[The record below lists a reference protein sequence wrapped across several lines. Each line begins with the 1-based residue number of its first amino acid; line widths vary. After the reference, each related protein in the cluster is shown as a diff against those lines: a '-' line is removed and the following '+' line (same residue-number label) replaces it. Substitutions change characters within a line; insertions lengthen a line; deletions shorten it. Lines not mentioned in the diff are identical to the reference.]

1 MAITFDTISSSAVA
15 SADYIEQKGVRRGM
29 QGLVIPH
36 RLALLGQYNTGKTPT
51 NNVPALLTSEAD
63 AISLYGRG
71 SLLHLMARKAFGQAP
86 GATIYAIPLA
96 DGTTAGTGTIVVTG
110 AATGAGTIALF
121 IAGQKVSV
129 AIAASDATTAIA
141 TKIDAA
147 INAALDLPVTSG
159 VVSSTVTLTS
169 RYKGVIANDIR
180 IQRDL
185 DAGDAAAEPAGFTAT
200 IAATLTSGATNPDP
214 TAALAALGGTWFTA
228 IVCPYQDSTSIAA
241 MEAAAL
247 VRAGSGVKMPFL
259 SVFGYTGSKANYQT
273 AVNARNSPY
282 AMWLPAEDSPCL
294 PQEVAACAG
303 ALYVSR
309 QQSKPGS
316 PMRGVSVV
324 GIRAGQAAA
333 WTQADNEATVLK
345 GGCTTRNLVDG
356 SVATIDLATT
366 YKTNTLGVVDPV

>member
-1 MAITFDTISSSAVA
+1 M
-15 SADYIEQKGVRRGM
+15 
-29 QGLVIPH
+29 
-36 RLALLGQYNTGKTPT
+36 
-51 NNVPALLTSEAD
+51 
-63 AISLYGRG
+63 
-71 SLLHLMARKAFGQAP
+71 
-86 GATIYAIPLA
+86 
-96 DGTTAGTGTIVVTG
+96 
-110 AATGAGTIALF
+110 
-121 IAGQKVSV
+121 

-366 YKTNTLGVVDPV
+366 YKTNTLGVVDPVYRFAGDWIGNWQAKLYSLDALFNSDPFIDAVIVDDGSAATVSHALRPKTVKAYIINMIDGLWVPLALTKERDAVVAGLVVEINASNPGRIDVLIPDVFAAGLRIIATKVQWGFYAPAVAA